1 MTTDHWDVMVIGAGI
16 AGASLAYELA
26 ATADVLL
33 LDMEDTLGYH
43 ATGRSAAMFLE
54 TYGGEDIRALT
65 VGSRAFLEA
74 PPAGFESPLLR
85 PRPLLQFARIGRGQV
100 LQELFDGVD
109 GVIGGVSLVD
119 EAEARELCPILRE
132 GVVEVG
138 LHEPSAM
145 EMDVDALHQGF
156 VRAFR
161 ARGGDVRR
169 GGRVDELV
177 HTSRGWQARLGDGT
191 SVGATT
197 VVNAAGAWADEVAVT
212 AGLRPL
218 GLTPR
223 RRTAFTTAGPDGV
236 ALDRLPMLYDIDESF
251 YAKPEGDQ
259 MLCSPADK
267 TASLPT
273 DARPDTLE
281 IARSLDEIRE
291 VTTIPARSVRAS
303 WAGLRTFSPDE
314 GLVVGP
320 DPDDTDFFW
329 LAGQGG
335 YGVQTAPAL
344 ARYAAAAITGGE
356 APADVLDLGLRPER
370 IAPARFR
377 P

>member
-1 MTTDHWDVMVIGAGI
+1 MTPDHWDVMVIGAGI

-26 ATADVLL
+26 STADVLL
-33 LDMEDTLGYH
+33 LDMEQTLGYH

-65 VGSRAFLEA
+65 VASRAFLEA

-85 PRPLLQFARIGRGQV
+85 PRPLLQFARIGRGQA
-100 LQELFDGVD
+100 LKELFEGVN
-109 GVIGGVSLVD
+109 GVVGGVTLVD
-119 EAEARELCPILRE
+119 EAEARELCPILRQ
-132 GVVEVG
+132 GIVEIG

-156 VRAFR
+156 VHAFR
-161 ARGGDVRR
+161 SRGGDLQR
-169 GGRVDELV
+169 GSRVDELAR
-177 HTSRGWQARLGDGT
+177 TARGWEARLGDGT
-191 SVGATT
+191 TVSATT
-197 VVNAAGAWADEVAVT
+197 VVNAAGAWADQVAGT
-212 AGLRPL
+212 AGVRPV

-236 ALDRLPMLYDIDESF
+236 ALDRLPMLYDVDETF
-251 YAKPEGDQ
+251 YVKPEGDQ

-267 TASLPT
+267 TASEPT
-273 DARPDTLE
+273 DARADTLA

-314 GLVVGP
+314 GLVVGR
-320 DPDDTDFFW
+320 DPDDETFFW

-344 ARYAAAAITGGE
+344 ARYAAAAITGDD
-356 APADVLDLGLRPER
+356 APKDVLGLGLRPDR
-370 IAPARFR
+370 IAPDRFR
-377 P
+377 